1 MKSYE
6 EIFPELYQFLGCYFH
21 QDWKDFSDWKGHTP
35 SFEGIV
41 RHFKVI
47 DSKTNAKEEIK
58 ELKMFLALNL
68 SDMEIE
74 SIMRKDFNL
83 GIRPAYWS
91 FTHKEWLERILEI
104 LEEPIEKT
112 KKEFIPEFIG

>member
-6 EIFPELYQFLGCYFH
+6 ERFPALYQFLGCYFH
-21 QDWKDFSDWKGHTP
+21 QDWKDFSDWKGQAP

-47 DSKTNAKEEIK
+47 DSKTNAKEELN
-58 ELKMFLALNL
+58 ELISFLSLNL
-68 SDMEIE
+68 AENEIE
-74 SIMRKDFNL
+74 DVMDEWNIAYYPY
-83 GIRPAYWS
+83 GIKITY
-91 FTHKEWLERILEI
+91 KEWLERILEI

-112 KKEFIPEFIG
+112 KKEFIPDFIG